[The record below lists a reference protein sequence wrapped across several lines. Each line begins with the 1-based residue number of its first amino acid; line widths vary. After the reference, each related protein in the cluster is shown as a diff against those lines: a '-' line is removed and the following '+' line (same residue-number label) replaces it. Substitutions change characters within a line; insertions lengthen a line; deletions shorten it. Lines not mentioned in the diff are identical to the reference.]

1 MKSIYELK
9 QALQTWQ
16 QSFYKHFRKLGFT
29 QLRTDLAVFI
39 RRSNRILVI
48 IMIYVNDIAIIS
60 LLKGLVNKLKRQLA
74 KKFEIEDN
82 SLIRSFLR
90 LKVT

>member
-1 MKSIYELK
+1 
-9 QALQTWQ
+9 
-16 QSFYKHFRKLGFT
+16 
-29 QLRTDLAVFI
+29 
-39 RRSNRILVI
+39 
-48 IMIYVNDIAIIS
+48 MIYVNDIAIIS

-74 KKFEIEDN
+74 KKFEIENN